1 MAVDYDLV
9 VIGNSASS
17 RRAAIAAKHHAARVA
32 LITVAPDSI
41 PHHLLLQRWVQ
52 ACQQRSDSTNCP
64 TRDSVSLEQWT
75 TALNMTL
82 QAPTSPAQLAS
93 LGIEQLEGVAQF
105 RKKPKLQVHVKDRV
119 FNSRRY
125 LLALDTDFPLPTIP
139 GLSLGDYLTPASLI
153 QSLSNL
159 EHPLPSPTIIL
170 GDGPIAISLCQ
181 SLARLGHPVS
191 LISQNAHILPRE
203 DADAAFWLQAHLE
216 ADGVQVY
223 TCCQVE
229 QVSQSDQGRHVM
241 TNIGALPA
249 SSIVWA
255 QESHIA
261 AINPNLVGITLRHT
275 SQGLWVN
282 AHLQTSQPRIYAC
295 GSVLGG
301 YSLPDI
307 TQFEARLA
315 IKNALGWRQRSI
327 EYQTMAWSLATQP
340 AFARVGF
347 TETQA
352 QQKYHQIQ
360 VLRQSYPDLEGR
372 QPQGKTSGWCKLMVQ
387 QQGYIVGAYVVG
399 AAAAEIIQMIALAMK
414 KRCIIS
420 ELADQV
426 CLQSSYANVVGE
438 AAKQWQK
445 T

>member
-9 VIGNSASS
+9 VIGNSAAA
-17 RRAAIAAKHHAARVA
+17 RRAAIAAKYRATRVA
-32 LITVAPDSI
+32 LIAVAPDSI

-52 ACQQRSDSTNCP
+52 ACQQRSDSTNRP
-64 TRDSVSLEQWT
+64 TRNPVSLEQWT
-75 TALNMTL
+75 TALGLTL
-82 QAPTSPAQLAS
+82 QASTSPAQLAS
-93 LGIEQLEGVAQF
+93 LGIEQIEGAAQF

-125 LLALDTDFPLPTIP
+125 LLALDTDFPMPAIP
-139 GLSLGDYLTPASLI
+139 GLNPGDYLTPASLI
-153 QSLSNL
+153 QALNNPERS
-159 EHPLPSPTIIL
+159 LPSPTVIF

-203 DADAAFWLQAHLE
+203 DAEAAFWLQAHLE

-223 TCCQVE
+223 TRCQVE
-229 QVSQSDQGRHVM
+229 EVSQSDQGRHVI
-241 TNIGALPA
+241 TNMGALPA
-249 SSIVWA
+249 ASIIWA
-255 QESHIA
+255 QESHVA

-275 SQGLWVN
+275 PQGLWVN
-282 AHLQTSQPRIYAC
+282 ANLQTSQPCIYAC

-315 IKNALGWRQRSI
+315 IKNALGWRQQSI
-327 EYQTMAWSLATQP
+327 EYQTMAWSLTTQP
-340 AFARVGF
+340 EFAQVGL
-347 TETQA
+347 TEIQA
-352 QQKYHQIQ
+352 QTEYRQIQ
-360 VLRQSYPDLEGR
+360 VLRQSYRDIERGQL
-372 QPQGKTSGWCKLMVQ
+372 QGQTSGWCKLIVQ

-414 KRCIIS
+414 KRCLIS

-426 CLQSSYANVVGE
+426 CLQSSYVNVVGE
-438 AAKQWQK
+438 AAKQWRK